1 VQRRIVLSTIGSL
14 GDLHP
19 FMAVGLALRARGAF
33 VTIATAAEYR
43 AKVERAGLGF
53 HAIRPSFEDLQ
64 RDLGMDREQLTRAML
79 ARNDFLLRRL
89 IMPYVRASY
98 EDMLAALRGADLVLT
113 SSLSF
118 GARLAAER
126 CAVPWLAVV
135 LQPLMFL
142 SAYDPP
148 AIPGAEFLGSLL
160 RMLGPTATGWALR
173 AVKRALAIQLKP
185 VRELRRQVGLPP
197 AAANPLFEGQFSSE
211 GAIGLYS
218 PMLGGVRDDYP
229 RPTELAGFA
238 CFDSDDGDASALE
251 PSLEAFLGAGRRPLV
266 FTLGSLIVNSPGSFF
281 RESLAAARILNERAV
296 LLVGENAAAAYA
308 GFASAQVHVAAYAPH
323 SLLFP
328 RAEAVV
334 HQGGIGTL
342 AQALRSGR
350 PQLIVPFYAD
360 QIDNA
365 ARAQR
370 LGVARSLA
378 PARYDAG
385 SAVRI
390 LGALTSDADLLQRAR
405 GVREVLLRED
415 GAGET
420 ARIVMNR
427 VDLQPA

>member
-1 VQRRIVLSTIGSL
+1 
-14 GDLHP
+14 
-19 FMAVGLALRARGAF
+19 
-33 VTIATAAEYR
+33 
-43 AKVERAGLGF
+43 
-53 HAIRPSFEDLQ
+53 
-64 RDLGMDREQLTRAML
+64 
-79 ARNDFLLRRL
+79 
-89 IMPYVRASY
+89 
-98 EDMLAALRGADLVLT
+98 
-113 SSLSF
+113 
-118 GARLAAER
+118 
-126 CAVPWLAVV
+126 
-135 LQPLMFL
+135 
-142 SAYDPP
+142 
-148 AIPGAEFLGSLL
+148 
-160 RMLGPTATGWALR
+160 
-173 AVKRALAIQLKP
+173 
-185 VRELRRQVGLPP
+185 
-197 AAANPLFEGQFSSE
+197 
-211 GAIGLYS
+211 
-218 PMLGGVRDDYP
+218 
-229 RPTELAGFA
+229 
-238 CFDSDDGDASALE
+238 
-251 PSLEAFLGAGRRPLV
+251 V

-296 LLVGENAAAAYA
+296 LLVGENAAAAHA

-365 ARAQR
+365 ARARR

-390 LGALTSDADLLQRAR
+390 LGALMRNADLLRRAR

-427 VDLQPA
+427 LDLRPA